1 MKLSFIWPPPK
12 MSWVKKV
19 FLMSAAN
26 NKAFLV
32 QLIFGGGQMNDNF
45 IKFVTRSIYYIILRE
60 VLRDLLR
67 DVQDATHYI

>member
-12 MSWVKKV
+12 MSLVKKV

-26 NKAFLV
+26 NKAFLA

-45 IKFVTRSIYYIILRE
+45 IKCITRSI
-60 VLRDLLR
+60 
-67 DVQDATHYI
+67 